1 MIQPWVR
8 LDDGSDVTRAG
19 FITVKHKQYQMNS
32 GATKQA
38 DIVGTEGK
46 AGTAVIALTP
56 ENDVVVARQFRCGP
70 EAIMTEIP
78 GGLVDEGETP
88 EQAARRELLEETGYE
103 PGSMDYLGF
112 AWTDAWAS
120 TKHHF
125 FLARDCQKVQEQR
138 LEDTEEIEVDVISIE
153 ELLDNAYTGKMTDA
167 IGVFFAQEKLRKIG
181 ELNES
186 TN

>member
-8 LDDGSDVTRAG
+8 LDDGSDVTQAG
-19 FITVKHKQYQMNS
+19 FVRIEHKQFRMNS
-32 GATKQA
+32 GKQKQA
-38 DIVGTEGK
+38 DIVGAEGK
-46 AGTAVIALTP
+46 SGTAVIALTP
-56 ENDVVVARQFRCGP
+56 ENHVVVARQFRCGP

-103 PGSMDYLGF
+103 PGLMDYLGF

-125 FLARDCQKVQEQR
+125 FLARDCHKVQEQR
-138 LEDTEEIEVDVISIE
+138 LEDTEEIEVDIINIE
-153 ELLDNAYTGKMTDA
+153 ELLNNAYTGKMTDA

-181 ELNES
+181 ELNEK